1 MKLLKIIQWI
11 LAISFLLMSFV
22 TGSFFSSVVVF
33 IAGILMMPIKP
44 VRDFLVKIR
53 INGVLAVVL
62 SFVLLFVGVIVS
74 PESEEPNL
82 PVDSDVK
89 VEVNSE
95 VYVDKKLEESST
107 SEEFIVEENTTE
119 LINEGNSEETTF
131 EQSTTQ
137 TTVEHTIKPNTVVT
151 PSRDENQENKYVLN
165 TSTKKFHRVSC
176 RHVKDIKESNYSAYE
191 GARNDV
197 INMGYKP
204 CGHCHP

>member
-33 IAGILMMPIKP
+33 IAGVLMMPIKP

-74 PESEEPNL
+74 PESEEPNP
-82 PVDSDVK
+82 PVDSNVK

-95 VYVDKKLEESST
+95 VYADKKLEESST
-107 SEEFIVEENTTE
+107 SEEFIVEENATE
-119 LINEGNSEETTF
+119 LIKEGNSEETTF

-165 TSTKKFHRVSC
+165 TSTKKFHRISC
-176 RHVKDIKESNYSAYE
+176 RYVKDIKESNYSAYE
-191 GARNDV
+191 GVRNDV

>member
-1 MKLLKIIQWI
+1 MSYI
-11 LAISFLLMSFV
+11 LFSLNTVKHAISS
-22 TGSFFSSVVVF
+22 
-33 IAGILMMPIKP
+33 
-44 VRDFLVKIR
+44 KI
-53 INGVLAVVL
+53 L

-176 RHVKDIKESNYSAYE
+176 RHVKDIKESTSLSIPQYINIYSKVYKHI
-191 GARNDV
+191 DT
-197 INMGYKP
+197 NMTYRELLSLASNLNILDLKSEYLKFKNI
-204 CGHCHP
+204 